1 MAMANA
7 NPAGAKK
14 RSAAKAFS
22 TKSER
27 EMRKSTI
34 TAREEPA
41 TTNTSK
47 FSNSSRNNV
56 MKHTGLPRP
65 RRPLP
70 VPPTSTI
77 STQPPATDSPLSQ
90 LHHHTH
96 LLQSL
101 HVRHKNQHRAQS
113 WFKAISLLRRALRN
127 LLDVEVELLELQSP
141 QGQIG
146 AGDARRKLE
155 REKKLIVRKEE
166 LRKWIAQ
173 SMVPKAY
180 VSASHLVEEGNASFA
195 ALGVVIMGVVA
206 GVWRCL
212 GGGRPGDEENDGTVS
227 VRKPRDDDRVGDEMD
242 VQSSDFGTVVERR
255 KIEDTAAD
263 ATSSSVKNDMEKL
276 LLHEHQQQQEI
287 VVEDEQKLREER
299 YSSPVDKPAEPN
311 RTASQKTQ
319 SSSTDAE
326 SKKKSKK
333 KNAIDDLFAGFT

>member
-1 MAMANA
+1 MAMVNA

-14 RSAAKAFS
+14 RSAAKAFP

-27 EMRKSTI
+27 EMRELTI
-34 TAREEPA
+34 TARDGPA

-70 VPPTSTI
+70 TPPTSTI

-101 HVRHKNQHRAQS
+101 HVRHKNQHRSQP
-113 WFKAISLLRRALRN
+113 WFKAVSLLRRALRN

-141 QGQIG
+141 QGQIR
-146 AGDARRKLE
+146 ADDARRKLE

-166 LRKWIAQ
+166 LRKWIAE

-180 VSASHLVEEGNASFA
+180 VSASQLVEEGNGSFA
-195 ALGVVIMGVVA
+195 ALGVVMMGVVA

-212 GGGRPGDEENDGTVS
+212 GGDEGNDGTVS

-255 KIEDTAAD
+255 KGPDISAD
-263 ATSSSVKNDMEKL
+263 AAPSSVKNDMDEL
-276 LLHEHQQQQEI
+276 LLHEQQQQQQEI
-287 VVEDEQKLREER
+287 VVEEEQKLREER
-299 YSSPVDKPAEPN
+299 CSSVVDKPAKPD
-311 RTASQKTQ
+311 RITSQKTQ
-319 SSSTDAE
+319 SSAIDAK

-333 KNAIDDLFAGFT
+333 KNVIDDLFAGFT